1 VLASG
6 RDVNVLVMDT
16 EVYSN
21 NGGQMSKSTP
31 RGAVAKFAAGGK
43 PAGKKDLGLIAMAY
57 GNIYVASVAL
67 GAKDEQTLKAF
78 VEAESYPGPSL
89 IIAYSHCIAH
99 GIAVDMG
106 VGARQQKLAVD
117 SGQWLLY
124 RYDPRRA
131 QRGENPLQLDS
142 TAARLKVQDFLST
155 ENRFKMLTKSK
166 PEDAKRLF
174 AEVQVD
180 SEKRW
185 EFYQFLAGRG
195 AKPAAPSTPAAA

>member
-1 VLASG
+1 
-6 RDVNVLVMDT
+6 VLVMDT

-21 NGGQMSKSTP
+21 TGGQMSKSTP

-106 VGARQQKLAVD
+106 VGAKQQKLAVD
-117 SGQWLLY
+117 SGHWLLY

-131 QRGENPLQLDS
+131 ERGESPLQLDS
-142 TAARLKVQDFLST
+142 PAARLKAQEFLLS

-166 PEDAKRLF
+166 PEDAKRFF
-174 AEVQVD
+174 AQAQVD

-185 EFYQFLAGRG
+185 DFYQFLAGRG
-195 AKPAAPSTPAAA
+195 AKPAAHTTPTPSTVAD